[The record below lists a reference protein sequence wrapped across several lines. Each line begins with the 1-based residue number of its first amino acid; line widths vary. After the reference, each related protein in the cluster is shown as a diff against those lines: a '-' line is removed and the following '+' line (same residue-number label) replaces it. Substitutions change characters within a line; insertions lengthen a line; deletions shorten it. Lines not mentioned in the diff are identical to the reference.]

1 MHLSKRVVGAFLTLA
16 IGLLITAVWP
26 VSPSEL
32 VFDQYELSS
41 SSEFIP
47 ALDKTASFDFSHLS
61 LIEESS
67 LQVYTSPSVTSQ
79 TLGAVVAGGYDYQS
93 QIFNYVV
100 QSGDTV
106 SGLAERFGISADT
119 ISWANDLNRNHTLKE
134 GDSLIILPVSG
145 ALHLVGK
152 NETLSHI
159 ARAYKVSE
167 AAILSFNQIS
177 DANEIYIGDV
187 LIIPGGK
194 QLTTPQISTQSTV
207 ASSYFIRPTSGRIT
221 QGLHHYNAIDIA
233 NQCGTPIYAAAAGT
247 VQRAGYI
254 SIGGNRVQ
262 ILHPN
267 GVVTY
272 YGHLSEIW
280 VKAGQSVAQ
289 GQQIGRMGTTGRST
303 GCHLHFDVRGATNP
317 LARYSVGTYLSF

>member
-1 MHLSKRVVGAFLTLA
+1 MHLSKRVIGTFLTLS

-26 VSPSEL
+26 ASPSEL

-41 SSEFIP
+41 SSEFVP
-47 ALDKTASFDFSHLS
+47 ALDKAASFDFSHLS

-67 LQVYTSPSVTSQ
+67 LQVYTSPSVINRA
-79 TLGAVVAGGYDYQS
+79 LGTVAEGGYDYQN
-93 QIFNYVV
+93 QTFNYVV

-106 SGLAERFGISADT
+106 SELSKRFGISVDT
-119 ISWANDLNRNHTLKE
+119 ISWANDLNRNNTLKE

-145 ALHLVGK
+145 ALHLVRK

-159 ARAYKVSE
+159 SRAYKVSE
-167 AAILSFNQIS
+167 AEILSFNQI
-177 DANEIYIGDV
+177 DNADEIYIGDV

-194 QLTTPQISTQSTV
+194 QPVVPQINTRSTL
-207 ASSYFIRPTSGRIT
+207 ASSHFIRPTSGRIT

-233 NQCGTPIYAAAAGT
+233 NKCGTPIYAAAAGT

-254 SIGGNRVQ
+254 NIGGNRVQ

-280 VKAGQSVAQ
+280 VRAGQSVAQ

-317 LARYSVGTYLSF
+317 LARYSVGAYLSF